1 MERKASA
8 FRGSANHIGTDRT
21 LQNLLQRLRAHR
33 LDFEQVCTER
43 RNVGMVLGEPF
54 NFARHGVTQNLVA
67 SGMTGGDWSAWY
79 RQFSYP
85 RPDET
90 QPIFTFCRLLLTERK

>member
-1 MERKASA
+1 
-8 FRGSANHIGTDRT
+8 
-21 LQNLLQRLRAHR
+21 
-33 LDFEQVCTER
+33 
-43 RNVGMVLGEPF
+43 VGMVLGEPF

-79 RQFSYP
+79 RRFSYP

-90 QPIFTFCRLLLTERK
+90 QPIFTFCCSLLTERKKLLIGSSWFGNRWEEVLFQSLDLRFDPCLCNR